1 MEKADKTYTTWS
13 IDGSIGKTN
22 NLKPMLTPEEQ
33 IALLKTKGVTFDSH
47 SKETA
52 VAILSRTNTFL
63 HIAAFRKMFQKY
75 ENGNKAGC
83 YINLDFADLL
93 YLNEVDEE
101 LRRFF
106 QVISNNIERIA
117 KTQLIAK
124 ISNSEDEDGYSIVV
138 DFMKAQT
145 KSYRKSIEKNLN
157 ARTASSERSDVYLGS
172 LIEHYRTAM
181 PVWVLLEIVPF
192 GTLLAFML
200 FCARRWEDKE
210 LQVLHY
216 ALTDVKAVRNCCSHG
231 SCIING
237 FTDKQKTPFATS
249 SLVFD
254 WFTTH
259 GIKNSSAR
267 RTKLA
272 NRRMQQ
278 LVTALTVF
286 DLFNKFNHET
296 PHSQLKPLK
305 ESLKTC
311 INRYGIQNSF
321 VSYLAFLADIID
333 KMNWN
338 WEDGST

>member
-1 MEKADKTYTTWS
+1 MEKTDKTYTAWS
-13 IDGSIGKTN
+13 IDGSIGETK

-33 IALLKTKGVTFDSH
+33 IALLKTKGVTFNSH
-47 SKETA
+47 SKESA
-52 VAILSRTNTFL
+52 AEILTHTNTFL

-75 ENGNKAGC
+75 ESGDKAGC

-106 QVISNNIERIA
+106 QLISNDIERITKA
-117 KTQLIAK
+117 QLTAK
-124 ISNSEDEDGYSIVV
+124 ISNSENEDGYSIVA
-138 DFMKAQT
+138 DFMKVQT
-145 KSYRKSIEKNLN
+145 KSYRESIEKNLN

-200 FCARRWEDKE
+200 FCARRWQDKK

-237 FTDKQKTPFATS
+237 FADKQKTPFTTS
-249 SLVFD
+249 SLVFN

-259 GIKNSSAR
+259 GVKNSSAR

-278 LVTALTVF
+278 LVTALVVF
-286 DLFNKFNHET
+286 DLFNKFNYEA
-296 PHSQLKPLK
+296 PHDQFESLKK
-305 ESLKTC
+305 SLKTC
-311 INRYGIQNSF
+311 ISQYGIQNGF
-321 VSYLAFLADIID
+321 VSYLTFLTDIID
-333 KMNWN
+333 KMDWN
-338 WEDGST
+338 CEDDFT